1 MQSSLEYWFVK
12 GFGKGTGNDAAIGQI
27 SGPPKQY
34 VLT

>member
-1 MQSSLEYWFVK
+1 MSSLEYWFVK
-12 GFGKGTGNDAAIGQI
+12 GIGKGTGNDAAIGQI